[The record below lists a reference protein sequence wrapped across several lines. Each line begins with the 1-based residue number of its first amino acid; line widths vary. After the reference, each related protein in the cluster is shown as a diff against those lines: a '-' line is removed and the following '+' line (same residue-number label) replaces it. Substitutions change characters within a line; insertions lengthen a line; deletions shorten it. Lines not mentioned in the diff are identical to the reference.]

1 MASEVRALAQR
12 SAEAAKEIKGLIAG
26 STSQVGKGVKLVGET
41 SQALAVIVDRVAE
54 IDGLITEIATSARE
68 QSTGLAEVNTAVN
81 QMDQVTQQNAAMV
94 EESTAA
100 SHSLRQETENLASMI
115 GRFRLGAGSNL
126 LAAAPLAA
134 ARPASPPRPAPVKL
148 AAVAGRQTAAAQSV
162 EADWEEF

>member
-1 MASEVRALAQR
+1 
-12 SAEAAKEIKGLIAG
+12 
-26 STSQVGKGVKLVGET
+26 
-41 SQALAVIVDRVAE
+41 
-54 IDGLITEIATSARE
+54 
-68 QSTGLAEVNTAVN
+68 
-81 QMDQVTQQNAAMV
+81 MDQVTQQNAAMV

-115 GRFRLGAGSNL
+115 GRFRLGAGSNV